1 MSQPFKQAAMTTPAA
16 STKRQQML
24 HSDELVNKLSHDNK
38 NIFLTYIRMYACT
51 YTQTFS
57 IVRFLFSPT
66 NGGCTETEQQ
76 STQVTI
82 PLHSV
87 VTYTA
92 SALPLTAP
100 ISMSYMSVPR
110 LHQSTALP
118 WPVLWSISGA
128 LGGGGK
134 GKEGR

>member
-1 MSQPFKQAAMTTPAA
+1 
-16 STKRQQML
+16 
-24 HSDELVNKLSHDNK
+24 
-38 NIFLTYIRMYACT
+38 MYACT

-87 VTYTA
+87 VAYTA

-128 LGGGGK
+128 LGGGGR
-134 GKEGR
+134 GGEGRER